1 MRVAYLLTAATLAAA
16 QSIAPLSI
24 PPFTGGLQP
33 APTISPFTPSGSATT
48 VSVDGGSKT
57 ATVDLTNQV
66 AYSGHWYS
74 EQGCDASQ
82 VAHSTNDST
91 ATAVIHFDSS
101 VAGYTLS
108 ASMGDAIMLVT
119 SGNVQ
124 QSLFAITVGTTDI
137 QGLGSQCTTSY
148 KYTFGGSGGGTVTI
162 AYKVAAHSGRRQFSG
177 MTNLV
182 QINEIVAYANAAD
195 LQSITLPPNVH
206 TDGVDATTLPGGAA
220 GGGATGGAAGDGAK
234 STATTGK
241 STDAAAASSPA
252 AGGGKAPGGAAA
264 LGAPAALALGIATVA
279 FLWMC

>member
-1 MRVAYLLTAATLAAA
+1 MRVAYLLTAAAVVAA

-24 PPFTGGLQP
+24 PPPPTGGLQP
-33 APTISPFTPSGSATT
+33 APTISPFTPSSGSGAT
-48 VSVDGGSKT
+48 VSVSGGSKT

-66 AYSGHWYS
+66 AYKGRWYS

-91 ATAVIHFDSS
+91 AIATIHFDCEFVCVRVALTPAS

-137 QGLGSQCTTSY
+137 QGPGSQCTTSY

-162 AYKVAAHSGRRQFSG
+162 AYQVAAHAGRRQFSG

-182 QINEIVAYANAAD
+182 QINQIV
-195 LQSITLPPNVH
+195 
-206 TDGVDATTLPGGAA
+206 
-220 GGGATGGAAGDGAK
+220 
-234 STATTGK
+234 
-241 STDAAAASSPA
+241 
-252 AGGGKAPGGAAA
+252 
-264 LGAPAALALGIATVA
+264 
-279 FLWMC
+279 